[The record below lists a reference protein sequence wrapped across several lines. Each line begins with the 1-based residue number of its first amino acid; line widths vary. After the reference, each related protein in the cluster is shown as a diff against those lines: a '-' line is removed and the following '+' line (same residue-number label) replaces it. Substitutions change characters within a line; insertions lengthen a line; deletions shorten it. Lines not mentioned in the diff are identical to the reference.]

1 MDKAELFEKQIEG
14 CPVREVLDRLGDKWS
29 VLIVL
34 TLKGGTL
41 RFSKLKKAIPDIS
54 QRMLTFTLRHLER
67 DGLVNRKMYMTIPP
81 KVEYS
86 LTVMGKSFATKA
98 DTLVAWAHENRPKID
113 ASRSS
118 YDKTA
123 LSQS

>member
-1 MDKAELFEKQIEG
+1 MNNAKRFENQFEG

-29 VLIVL
+29 VLIIL
-34 TLKGGTL
+34 TLKEGTL

-67 DGLVNRKMYMTIPP
+67 DGLVNRKMYLTVPP

-86 LTVMGKSFATKA
+86 LTVMGKSFTTEV
-98 DTLVAWAHENRPKID
+98 DTLVTWAHENRSKID
-113 ASRSS
+113 ASRSA
-118 YDKTA
+118 YDHEQKK
-123 LSQS
+123 LG